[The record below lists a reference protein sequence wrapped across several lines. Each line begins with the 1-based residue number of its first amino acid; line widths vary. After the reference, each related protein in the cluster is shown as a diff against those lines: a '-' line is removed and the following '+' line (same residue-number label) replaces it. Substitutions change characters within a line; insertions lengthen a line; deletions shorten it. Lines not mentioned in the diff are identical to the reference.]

1 MDYKKIFNTLHPDFF
16 KNPDILNLPEDY
28 VFTEL
33 IMDLHQKSCSKV
45 QLPYPREITFD
56 FYKGDL
62 EKLQQA
68 IAQVDQDWCQ
78 FFDKESEVF
87 CAFDKDKIAAFCAL
101 DQMGLVDGLKIGG
114 PGCVGTLPQ
123 YRKKGIGLELVRRAT
138 EILRQQGFDLSWIH
152 WTHLANWYGKLGYE
166 PVLKWN
172 CKGFCFCLQSCNF
185 NF

>member
-1 MDYKKIFNTLHPDFF
+1 MNYKEIFLKLHPDFF
-16 KNPDILNLPEDY
+16 KDPEILNLPDDY
-28 VFTEL
+28 VFSEL
-33 IMDLHQKSCSKV
+33 IMDLCQKNCSNL
-45 QLPYPREITFD
+45 QLTYPKEITFD

-87 CAFDKDKIAAFCAL
+87 CAFEGEKIAAFCAL
-101 DQMGLVDGLKIGG
+101 DQMGFVDGLKIGG

-123 YRKKGIGLELVRRAT
+123 YRKKGIGLELVRRAS

-152 WTHLANWYGKLGYE
+152 WTHLATWYGKLGYE
-166 PVLKWN
+166 LVLQWN
-172 CKGFCFCLQSCNF
+172 CKGFLETLT
-185 NF
+185 